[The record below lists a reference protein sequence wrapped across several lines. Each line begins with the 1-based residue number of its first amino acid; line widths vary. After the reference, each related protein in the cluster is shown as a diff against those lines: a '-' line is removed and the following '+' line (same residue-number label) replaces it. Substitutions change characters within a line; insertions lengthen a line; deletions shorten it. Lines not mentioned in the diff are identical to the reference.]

1 MRHGCQFAVF
11 MVSCQSEHIQIAACG
26 PWVAGDVANSDG
38 DEHQGALAVGKVT
51 HDAGATSDL
60 PVQPFN
66 HVVGVDPFTVL
77 DRWSSLMAPSSIRPS
92 LYRVLAGTWAEMML
106 PAGGGIKP
114 FLRSHHRPAW
124 RPGNFGATPQIT
136 EVPATHPNDIRS
148 LASVCRVGP
157 GIACTGMP
165 EIRYGRPRSLPSDSG
180 GARNGVRL

>member
-1 MRHGCQFAVF
+1 MESFLILLSF
-11 MVSCQSEHIQIAACG
+11 SNG
-26 PWVAGDVANSDG
+26 PLVAGGVANSDG
-38 DEHQGALAVGKVT
+38 DEHQGALVVGKAA

-60 PVQPFN
+60 PVQQFN
-66 HVVGVDPFTVL
+66 HVVGADPSTVL
-77 DRWSSLMAPSSIRPS
+77 DRRSSLMAPSSRTPS

-136 EVPATHPNDIRS
+136 EAPATHPNDIRS

-165 EIRYGRPRSLPSDSG
+165 EIRYRRPRSLPSDSG